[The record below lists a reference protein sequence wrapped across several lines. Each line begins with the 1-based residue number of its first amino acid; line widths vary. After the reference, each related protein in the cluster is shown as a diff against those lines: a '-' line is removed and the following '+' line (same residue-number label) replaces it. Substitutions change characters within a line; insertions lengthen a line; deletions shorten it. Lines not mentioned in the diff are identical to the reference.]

1 MKGSPVANPAVSPM
15 LAGAISGVQSWSTF
29 WVVESLF
36 LAAVHWVNPP
46 ADEFRLP
53 DPRFADLALA
63 VYVALGAVSGGLI
76 AILVKCVAPGRGPA
90 PIRLAGPVSLGMI
103 FLLHTHAFGGWRV
116 QVLIAGLLAGIF
128 LASLRGKFLPRAL
141 APATGAWFISF
152 AVLIYPFA
160 VSEFQGRTAGRWVGA
175 LGILLAFLMC
185 YAIERVA
192 AVLRTDKSSAL
203 GYLVLGA
210 AVAATV
216 IGYHASAQQR
226 IIRSGAYEAAP
237 GSASGDPNVIL
248 ITLDTVRADHLSLYG
263 YTRDTTPY
271 LRQFAREATVYTR
284 AIAASD
290 MTLASHASI
299 FTGLY
304 ASQHGAHWE
313 LGRGKDGVSIGPEFG
328 LRLPPNSRTLA
339 GILAAKGYR
348 TMGIAANVPYL
359 QHAFHVDQGFQY
371 FSLPVPRLFLDTS
384 CQFCLRT
391 DFAHALEKF
400 FGVKQTELLYVRA
413 GEVNREAF
421 QLLDQQSANRRPFLL
436 FLNYMDA
443 HQPYFPPSPY
453 DVKYPGKDF
462 TMTAE
467 RYWPIEFQ
475 ALSGSRPY
483 TLQDRERD
491 ESQYDGAIAY
501 LDANLGELFTRMK
514 QVGLY
519 DNSMIIVTSDHG
531 QSFGEK
537 GLVGHGSSV
546 YQEQVHV
553 PLVIKYPGESRAG
566 VQNRLVSHV
575 DLLPTILGALGDRA
589 GKLPGHNLLAPE
601 SPQAAAFSESFP
613 CDLLVSLSSRF
624 RRIERATFIGDFKLI
639 TATNGVHEFYD
650 LATDPHEEHNVY
662 DERPSDAEV
671 LEAGLRQWASTMPVV
686 RPQPATLDGQAIKVL
701 KSLGYLQ

>member
-1 MKGSPVANPAVSPM
+1 MKGLLIASPEVSPM
-15 LAGAISGVQSWSTF
+15 LAGAISGVQSWTTF

-36 LAAVHWVNPP
+36 IAALHTFHPP

-63 VYVALGAVSGGLI
+63 VYVTAGAVSGGLI
-76 AILVKCVAPGRGPA
+76 ALLVKHLAPNRGPV
-90 PIRLAGPVSLGMI
+90 PIRLTGPVSLGMI
-103 FLLHTHAFGGWRV
+103 FLIHIHAFGGWRV
-116 QVLIAGLLAGIF
+116 QVLVATMLAGIF
-128 LASLRGKFLPRAL
+128 LASLGGKFLPRAL
-141 APATGAWFISF
+141 APVTNAWFISF
-152 AVLIYPFA
+152 AVLAYPFS
-160 VSEFQGRTAGRWVGA
+160 VVEFEGRAAGRWVGA
-175 LGILLAFLMC
+175 LGILLVFLIC
-185 YAIERVA
+185 YAFERVA
-192 AVLRTDKSSAL
+192 AILRDGKSSGWGYLAL
-203 GYLVLGA
+203 GV

-226 IIRSGAYEAAP
+226 VIRSRAHEVAA
-237 GSASGDPNVIL
+237 GSASGRANVVL

-263 YTRDTTPY
+263 YARDTSPY
-271 LRQFAREATVYTR
+271 LQQFARGATVYTR

-304 ASQHGAHWE
+304 ASQHGAHWK
-313 LGRGKDGVSIGPEFG
+313 LGRREDGVAIGPEFG

-339 GILAAKGYR
+339 SILAGKGYR

-371 FSLPVPRLFLDTS
+371 FSLPVPRMFLDTS
-384 CQFCLRT
+384 CVFCLRT
-391 DFAHALEKF
+391 DFAYALERF
-400 FGVKQTELLYVRA
+400 FAVKPTELLYVRA
-413 GEVNREAF
+413 RQVNREAF
-421 QLLDQQSANRRPFLL
+421 RLLDQQRTNRRPFLL

-443 HQPYFPPSPY
+443 HQPYFPPAPY

-462 TMTAE
+462 MMTAE
-467 RYWPIEFQ
+467 RYWPIEFE
-475 ALSGSRPY
+475 ALSGARPY
-483 TLQDRERD
+483 TDQDRKRD

-501 LDANLGELFTRMK
+501 MDAKLDELFTRMK
-514 QVGLY
+514 QLGLY

-553 PLVIKYPGESRAG
+553 PLVIKYPGETRAD

-575 DLLPTILGALGDRA
+575 DLLPTILGVLGYQA
-589 GKLPGHNLLAPE
+589 GGLPGHDLLAPE

-613 CDLLVSLSSRF
+613 CDLLVSLSRRF
-624 RRIERATFIGDFKLI
+624 RRIERATFIGDLKLI

-662 DERPSDAEV
+662 DERESDAGV
-671 LEAGLRQWASTMPVV
+671 LEASLRHWTATMPVA
-686 RPQPATLDGQAIKVL
+686 RPQPAALDAQAIKVL